1 MKEWYS
7 LVELAGLPGMPK
19 TRAGVRR
26 KAARLNWQGRMI
38 SGFGGFRQEICFE
51 ALPSETKNFLLK
63 NEGDAPAKS
72 QRSMPGSK
80 HPGLYVVAGQARIE
94 CTGLRLDVF
103 VKLGAT
109 VALDLPSGIN
119 IRIEGIER

>member
-26 KAARLNWQGRMI
+26 KAARLNWKGRMI

-51 ALPSETKNFLLK
+51 ALSSETKNFLLK

-72 QRSMPGSK
+72 QRSMPKSK
-80 HPGLYVVAGQARIE
+80 HPGLNAVGGQARVE
-94 CTGLRLDVF
+94 CAGLRLNVF
-103 VKLGAT
+103 VKPGAM

-119 IRIEGIER
+119 IWIEGVER